1 MLEDRVD
8 PEGCLRSLTA
18 EALWWAH
25 PDRPLFPVSLGVM
38 AVANA
43 FVMLGLLPEPVAEA
57 ILAEHRAALERQG
70 VGGSWG
76 VTEGELTVRPGA
88 HGYWQSRIAGPAGLR
103 EVPVLVAATGVRCP
117 NPAAEVCFE
126 WVKLTSTGLRVSFQ
140 VTAADPGGISPPAD
154 AAMRRAMS
162 DISVTDDTGRSY
174 ELAAEDVGWSR
185 VRERQ
190 EQEWRGQV
198 LLDPDPDPARLPGWL
213 EFTTAG
219 GGASGRVALLPPAE
233 VPVGTS
239 EPRWPTPAEGYLTE
253 LATVTSYSISTSG
266 RESAAG
272 PEDVAEIV
280 AKVADSLLAV
290 GALPVTSTLLHEPPA
305 ERKPAWQPH
314 LVRRWGSR
322 AHTAARFEPGEHRGL
337 VAHLPLEHA
346 TAVIESISAQGELV
360 GVQLYG
366 HPWVWG
372 EYWPMI
378 APCFRV
384 WAVDDAGNEY
394 TAMPGDWSGFPG
406 DEGTGAFFFW
416 PPVPTARKRIRVTVS
431 TLWEAAW
438 AELELPR

>member
-1 MLEDRVD
+1 MD

-103 EVPVLVAATGVRCP
+103 EVPVLVAAAGVRCP

-322 AHTAARFEPGEHRGL
+322 AHIAARFEPGEHRGL

-394 TAMPGDWSGFPG
+394 TGMPGDWSGFPG

>member
-38 AVANA
+38 AVENA

-103 EVPVLVAATGVRCP
+103 EVPVLVAAAGVRCP

-394 TAMPGDWSGFPG
+394 TGMPGDWSGFPG

>member
-1 MLEDRVD
+1 VD

-394 TAMPGDWSGFPG
+394 TGMPGDWSGFPG